1 MDTYLDCTQLVEQLV
16 VLVLL
21 VRGHASILLRPSYVA
36 HRAVHGMVT
45 LSVCGQCI
53 CCTRTGVLAVV
64 HMACDASIPL
74 VLPRHTV
81 EQSMS

>member
-1 MDTYLDCTQLVEQLV
+1 MVCTTQLVEQLV
-16 VLVLL
+16 SLAILPQVC
-21 VRGHASILLRPSYVA
+21 HASILPLPSYVA

-74 VLPRHTV
+74 V
-81 EQSMS
+81 S